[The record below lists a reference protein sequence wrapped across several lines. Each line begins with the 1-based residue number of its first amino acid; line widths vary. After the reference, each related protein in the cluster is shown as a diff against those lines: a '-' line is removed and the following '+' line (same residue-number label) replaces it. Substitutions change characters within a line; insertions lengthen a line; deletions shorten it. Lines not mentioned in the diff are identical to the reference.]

1 MQFEARAMP
10 HVQMTYRGVGSS
22 TGQYE
27 FIGELNDPP
36 YTSWSDFGSGDIPLT
51 QAYYHRMEE
60 AGREVAHFPFLIGAM
75 SFFHNIPGLPVS
87 GIGGLN
93 MTACLLAKI
102 FKTEITTWDHA
113 DIVAINPAL
122 DVPTDQPIYVYHRV
136 KGSST
141 TNGITTYLHAS
152 CPSVWTKDLVGSKI
166 TWDDSTYEAQGSG
179 NMAAYLASVEY
190 SIGYIDSGH
199 GHDDG
204 LAEVE
209 LENSDGLFQ
218 SSLEAAERGGI
229 ALAGT
234 KGLEAGVLPS
244 DPLKS
249 FANVSL
255 HNMPGNV
262 TWPIV
267 AFSYIYFD
275 TNQTTTGATG
285 ALLKAFLEFI
295 ISDEGQDLVTEYN
308 FVGIPSAV
316 KDVAQAAIDAIVICD
331 NSTLG
336 TDRSFATPGCSND
349 GNPTMTWSFETS
361 SSTNKGGGMEPYVI
375 SGKRR
380 SWFEYAIGNIEGD
393 VEDAGTD
400 IDDLQD
406 RVDTLEAED
415 DNYKKTKYSLAI
427 ATAALVFAVAA
438 FIMSAVALVRINQ
451 MASPGSRLTASN
463 LSKLPMKD
471 DDEVSVTSDHHELT
485 SHSVNPS
492 ATTGL

>member
-1 MQFEARAMP
+1 MP

-27 FIGELNDPP
+27 FIGADNDPA

-51 QAYYHRMEE
+51 EAYYHRMKE

-93 MTACLLAKI
+93 MTGCLLAKI
-102 FKTEITTWDHA
+102 FKTTIKTWD
-113 DIVAINPAL
+113 DPEILAINPSL
-122 DVPTDQPIYVYHRV
+122 SVPTDQPIYVYHRV

-152 CPSVWTKDLVGSKI
+152 CPEVWSKDLVGSSI
-166 TWDDSTYEAQGSG
+166 TWNETTYEAQGSG

-199 GHDDG
+199 GHSDG
-204 LAEVE
+204 LSEVE
-209 LENSDGLFQ
+209 LENADGLFQ

-234 KGLEAGVLPS
+234 KGLEQGVLPS

-275 TNQTTTGATG
+275 TNQTKTGATG
-285 ALLKAFLEFI
+285 ALLKAFLEYI
-295 ISDEGQDLVTEYN
+295 ISDEGQTLVTDYN

-316 KDVAQAAIDAIVICD
+316 MDVAQKAIDSIVMCD
-331 NSTLG
+331 SNNKGLPGCYGMENST
-336 TDRSFATPGCSND
+336 S
-349 GNPTMTWSFETS
+349 TWSFETS
-361 SSTNKGGGMEPYVI
+361 SSTQKGAGMEPYVI

-380 SWFEYAIGNIEGD
+380 SWFEYAITSIEGD

-400 IDDLQD
+400 ITDLQD
-406 RVDTLEAED
+406 RVTTLESTDDDEEAEERELQE
-415 DNYKKTKYSLAI
+415 KIAKSAQAI
-427 ATAALVFAVAA
+427 ATAALVFAIAAFFISVAA
-438 FIMSAVALVRINQ
+438 LAKLTSMS
-451 MASPGSRLTASN
+451 SGGGKLTAAN
-463 LSKLPMKD
+463 LQKLPTRD